1 MPSALLSD
9 RLREQLRGELG
20 GLRESVEMQLVVR
33 GLATDSQLRES
44 QQMVREVAEELVSA
58 GPDRV
63 RLSLAD
69 LDGGAEVAGVGD
81 GLSRQ
86 EGVPVLQ
93 LSAPGSAPRIAYLG
107 IPGGYEFGALVDTVR
122 RLGEGSHGIS
132 DANLRRLGD
141 LTKPVEVMVFVTP
154 SCPYCPAA
162 ASLAFRLAMASPLV
176 TGITV
181 EAMEFP
187 ALSDRHQVSGVPRT
201 VVNRAGAFVGAMPED
216 RFVGEVL
223 RLAAARPLAAG

>member
-20 GLRESVEMQLVVR
+20 ELPESVEMQLVLR
-33 GLATDSQLRES
+33 GSAADQQLRES
-44 QQMVREVAEELVSA
+44 QQMVREVAEELVA
-58 GPDRV
+58 AAPDRV

-69 LDGGAEVAGVGD
+69 LDGGDPVSGVGERL
-81 GLSRQ
+81 GQQ

-93 LSAPGSAPRIAYLG
+93 LSAPGSTPRIAYLG
-107 IPGGYEFGALVDTVR
+107 IPGGHEFGALVDTVR
-122 RLGEGSHGIS
+122 RLGERSHGMS
-132 DANLRRLGD
+132 DANVRRLGE
-141 LTKPVEVMVFVTP
+141 LRSPVEVMVFVTP
-154 SCPYCPAA
+154 SCPYCPGA
-162 ASLAFRLAMASPLV
+162 ASLAFRMAMASPMV

-201 VVNRAGAFVGAMPED
+201 VVNGAGAFVGAVPED
-216 RFVGEVL
+216 RFVSEVL
-223 RLAAARPLAAG
+223 RLAEAHPLVAR